1 MNDDFLHGPIAGKLF
16 RFAMPIAFTFIFEQ
30 LVNST
35 DVFIL
40 GQFVSETAM
49 AAVGNDGP
57 VLSLLISM
65 LIGLSIATNVTIA
78 QYIGGR
84 KYDLARAAEHT
95 AILFSFLIGV
105 GVMLLGELL
114 TVPLLSLLAVPP
126 EVYSEAEIY
135 LRVFFLALPFLSLY
149 NFEAAIFRAMGESKV
164 PLYSLILAAV
174 INLVLDLVAVS
185 VGFGLVGV
193 VGATVVAYMVDAGV
207 LFFLLKKKQGTF
219 HLALHDLQIKSSE
232 LKQIVNIGV
241 PAGLQGMV
249 FAISNL
255 LIQSAINSLG
265 AEVMAASAAAFVVET
280 NVFAFVTGF
289 GQATTTFVGQNFGA
303 LQIYRCFLVTRKA
316 LLVEIGFVASIG
328 AVCCIFAEPIM
339 RLFTNNPE
347 IIHYGVIRIYLV
359 SGLQFINGVLDTI
372 SGALRGYGY
381 SLPPALVVLFGV
393 CGTRIIWVFTAFAAF
408 PTFMTIMICYPVSWL
423 VAAAMLAY
431 VYRAQRQRIFN
442 TYATRIR
449 EELYGE
455 IDQYRNTLK
464 K

>member
-40 GQFVSETAM
+40 GQFVSEEAM

-84 KYDLARAAEHT
+84 KYPLARQAEHT
-95 AILFSFLIGV
+95 AILFSFLMGV
-105 GVMLLGELL
+105 AVMLLGELL

-126 EVYSEAEIY
+126 EVYDEAEVY

-149 NFEAAIFRAMGESKV
+149 NFEAAIFRAMGESKT
-164 PLYSLILAAV
+164 PLYSLILAAIV
-174 INLVLDLVAVS
+174 NLVLDLAAVHI
-185 VGFGLVGV
+185 GLGIVGV
-193 VGATVVAYMVDAGV
+193 VGATVVAYIVDAGV
-207 LFFLLKKKQGTF
+207 LFFLLKKKQGIF
-219 HLALHDLQIKSSE
+219 HLSLHELSLKASE
-232 LKQIVNIGV
+232 LRQIVHIGV

-265 AEVMAASAAAFVVET
+265 PEVMAASAAAFVVET

-303 LQIYRCFLVTRKA
+303 LKIRRCFDVTRKA
-316 LLVEIGFVASIG
+316 LQVEFSFVLLIGVL
-328 AVCCIFAEPIM
+328 CCIAAEPIM
-339 RLFTNNPE
+339 RLFSANPE
-347 IIHYGVIRIYLV
+347 VIHYGIIRIYLV
-359 SGLQFINGVLDTI
+359 SGLQCINGLLDTL

-381 SLPPALVVLFGV
+381 SLPPALVVLVGV
-393 CGTRIIWVFTAFAAF
+393 CGTRILWVFTIFAAF
-408 PTFMTIMICYPVSWL
+408 PTFLSIMICYPVSWV
-423 VAAAMLAY
+423 VAAIMLGL
-431 VYRAQRQRIFN
+431 VYRGLRQRIIRSF
-442 TYATRIR
+442 ASRMR
-449 EELYGE
+449 EEIE
-455 IDQYRNTLK
+455 EERRLK
-464 K
+464 A